1 MATKNKRTFKPG
13 ETDDAYFLKLLIYL
27 VLGMIWIKYN
37 GYVVFPLGLVI
48 GLIIA
53 QKDHF
58 AIDRKVEYAVMLM
71 AAVVGLMGAG
81 FFVNLPPFLG

>member
-1 MATKNKRTFKPG
+1 MATKGKRSFKPS

-27 VLGMIWIKYN
+27 VVGMIWVKYD
-37 GYVVFPLGLVI
+37 GYVVFPLGLVL
-48 GLIIA
+48 GLVIA

-71 AAVVGLMGAG
+71 AAIVGLMGAG
-81 FFVNLPPFLG
+81 FFVNIRPF